1 MRYFVLSFMFVGI
14 MGISVA
20 QTELTPNDPIP
31 DTIPITAE
39 NIQDL
44 RPVMQIDFA
53 DYPDIL
59 SGWFVMSPDGHYV
72 AVRAGLNRMMIWDDN
87 DLIAD
92 FTLQDTTNNIVDAVF
107 APDDNMLILIDDSG
121 QVLFYFIELDLQ
133 SIFAPALNNH
143 VVQSVWFNR
152 DGTIWIEALTLPN
165 NDYTVFSIN
174 PVLEITQHTYVPAT
188 DPNALVRIGR
198 ILPPYV
204 VTSSPE
210 GEVKLWQLETG
221 DVLASAD
228 VGDMPAVFGQISPNA
243 QFLVWRDPMS
253 EAVNLLNFETGD
265 NQPIADLNGAYFQ
278 AFFVSDDASL
288 ILAVDEDFEPRV
300 VAWIVATGERVDLG
314 EFRAC
319 SRVPDMIRM
328 SHDFTTLVI
337 GCDTGLD
344 IWRIAPE
351 EE

>member
-1 MRYFVLSFMFVGI
+1 MRHLVFVLMMIGI

-20 QTELTPNDPIP
+20 QTDLTPNDPIP

-39 NIQDL
+39 NIHDL
-44 RPVMQIDFA
+44 RLAMQIDFA
-53 DYPDIL
+53 DYPEIV
-59 SGWFVMSPDGHYV
+59 SGWFVVSPDGHYM
-72 AVRAGLNRMMIWDDN
+72 AVRAGLNRMMVWYGT
-87 DLIAD
+87 
-92 FTLQDTTNNIVDAVF
+92 TLVASVDIPNTIVDAVF
-107 APDDNMLILIDDSG
+107 ARPLSLAMLDDSG
-121 QVLFYFIELDLQ
+121 QVIVYLLDLEWQ
-133 SIFAPALNNH
+133 DVLAPNTANH
-143 VVQSVWFNR
+143 IVQSLWFNAAM
-152 DGTIWIEALTLPN
+152 DVFWVEALTIPE
-165 NDYTVFSIN
+165 NDYTVFSIT
-174 PVLEITQHTYVPAT
+174 PLQQRTQHPYAPAT

-210 GEVKLWQLETG
+210 GDVKLWHLERG
-221 DVLASAD
+221 EVLASAE

-253 EAVNLLNFETGD
+253 EAVNLLNFETGE
-265 NQPIADLNGAYFQ
+265 NQRIADLNGAYFQ
-278 AFFVSDDASL
+278 AFFVSDDGSV
-288 ILAVDEDFEPRV
+288 IIAVDEDFEPRI
-300 VAWIVATGERVDLG
+300 VAWIVATGERIDLG

-328 SHDFTTLVI
+328 SQDFTTLVI

-344 IWRIAPE
+344 IWRIVPE